1 MVSCSKLVKDKCV
14 FPCEWNKSKRGCRK
28 KEYTK
33 NDEDK
38 VVKLQS
44 IYRKKQENKTNI
56 HVCLRKDTIQN
67 RFKKEIL
74 GYHMINVENVTGTM
88 WEEINRNVVKGDCIV
103 TDGAHGN
110 HKSGKDNKFNSWNIS
125 NKANAIE
132 KNGTVKISGY
142 RLTTVCSSEK
152 IGDEKS
158 IKEEIEKRD
167 SSFEFYSLL
176 LRKNKENNILNYGW
190 YIVPKEFHVFDVSKY
205 PMNPKTGKKNDG
217 VVGWESKYFD
227 IRFSMSSQLWFNFN
241 INEIEKYL
249 IADVDVD
256 MTTAGSLTFGEIYD
270 IYLNNQ
276 PDNL

>member
-1 MVSCSKLVKDKCV
+1 VKDKCV